1 MLNPII
7 FAVPVFLLMMAAEL
21 AIARHRGLLL
31 YRAAD
36 TVASLSL
43 GIVSQLVG
51 VFTKV
56 ATLGIY
62 TLVFSHA
69 ALWQLPADSP
79 WVWIGA
85 LLGYDFCYYW
95 VHRLGHEVNI
105 LWAAH
110 VVHHSS
116 EEYNL
121 STALRQT
128 GTGFLLGWMF
138 YLPMALLG
146 VPPLVFAVVGL
157 IDLLYQFW
165 VHTRLVGRLGWFDR
179 VFCSPSN
186 HRVHHGQNDYC
197 LDRNY
202 GGLLIVWDRLFGSFV
217 EERDGEP
224 IVYGVRGPLRS
235 WSPLRANAQVYAALW
250 QDMRL
255 TRRWVDK
262 LRVLTMHPGWRPADA
277 AAAAPKAPY
286 VLADFQRYAP
296 PLPAALA
303 LHALLQLAVL
313 MAFGL
318 HFLAIAPQL
327 AWAPGLAYA
336 VLLVAQLALLA
347 RLCERGLAGRALE
360 LARMAAGVL
369 LVLLSPLHAWGWAAA
384 AGAGA
389 LAGAWLLL
397 RSAAPAVAVAVAVAV
412 AAAPPAD
419 ARPGAPAA

>member
-7 FAVPVFLLMMAAEL
+7 FAVPVFLLMMAVEF
-21 AIARHRGLLL
+21 AIARRRGLPL

-36 TVASLSL
+36 TVSSLSL
-43 GIVSQLVG
+43 GILSQLVG
-51 VFTKV
+51 VFTKL
-56 ATLGIY
+56 ATLGLY
-62 TLVFSHA
+62 TLVYSHA

-79 WVWIGA
+79 WVWLGA
-85 LLGYDFCYYW
+85 LLAYDFCYYW
-95 VHRLGHEVNI
+95 LHRMGHEMNI

-128 GTGFLLGWMF
+128 GTGFLLGWVF

-146 VPPLVFAVVGL
+146 VPPLVFVVVGL
-157 IDLLYQFW
+157 VDLLYQFW

-202 GGLLIVWDRLFGSFV
+202 GGLLIVWDRLFGTFAP
-217 EERDGEP
+217 ERAGEP
-224 IVYGVRGPLRS
+224 IVYGVRGQLRS
-235 WSPLRANAQVYAALW
+235 WNPLRANGQVYGALW

-255 TRRWVDK
+255 ARRWADK
-262 LRVLTMHPGWRPADA
+262 LRVLVKHPGWRPADA
-277 AAAAPKAPY
+277 AAAAPKPPY

-296 PLPAALA
+296 PLPGALA
-303 LHALLQLAVL
+303 LHALLQLALL

-336 VLLVAQLALLA
+336 VLLVAQLVLLS

-369 LVLLSPLHAWGWAAA
+369 LVLLSPLHAWGWAAGA
-384 AGAGA
+384 AAA
-389 LAGAWLLL
+389 TLAGAWLLL
-397 RSAAPAVAVAVAVAV
+397 RSATPPM
-412 AAAPPAD
+412 AAEPT
-419 ARPGAPAA
+419 PGAPAG

>member
-7 FAVPVFLLMMAAEL
+7 FAVPVFLLMMAAEY
-21 AIARHRGLLL
+21 AIARHRGLPL
-31 YRAAD
+31 YRPAD

-62 TLVFSHA
+62 TLVYSHA

-79 WVWIGA
+79 WVWVGA
-85 LLGYDFCYYW
+85 LLAYDFCYYW
-95 VHRLGHEVNI
+95 LHRMGHEVNI

-121 STALRQT
+121 STALRQSS
-128 GTGFLLGWMF
+128 TGFLLGWVF

-146 VPPLVFAVVGL
+146 VPPLVFVIVGL
-157 IDLLYQFW
+157 VDLLYQFW
-165 VHTRLVGRLGWFDR
+165 VHTRLVGKLGWFDR

-202 GGLLIVWDRLFGSFV
+202 GGLLIVWDRLFGTFV
-217 EERDGEP
+217 EERDTEP
-224 IVYGVRGPLRS
+224 IVYGIRGQLRS
-235 WSPLRANAQVYAALW
+235 WNPLRANAHVYAAVW
-250 QDMRL
+250 RDMRL
-255 TRRWVDK
+255 TRRWADK
-262 LRVLTMHPGWRPADA
+262 LRVLYMHPGWRPADA
-277 AAAAPKAPY
+277 AAAAPKPPY

-296 PLPAALA
+296 PLPVALA
-303 LHALLQLAVL
+303 GHALLQLAVL

-318 HFLAIAPQL
+318 HFLAGAPQW

-336 VLLVAQLALLA
+336 GLLVAHLALLAQLGERGLAARALEAGRLAVGVLLVA
-347 RLCERGLAGRALE
+347 
-360 LARMAAGVL
+360 
-369 LVLLSPLHAWGWAAA
+369 LSPLHGAPWLALALVA

-389 LAGAWLLL
+389 LLLW
-397 RSAAPAVAVAVAVAV
+397 RAASAATPALTD
-412 AAAPPAD
+412 PGSPA
-419 ARPGAPAA
+419 G

>member
-1 MLNPII
+1 MLNPIL
-7 FAVPVFLLMMAAEL
+7 FAVPVFLLMMVAEY
-21 AIARHRGLLL
+21 AIGRHRGQPV

-36 TVASLSL
+36 AVASLSL
-43 GIVSQLVG
+43 GIISQLVG
-51 VFTKV
+51 VFTKL
-56 ATLGIY
+56 ATLGVY
-62 TLVFSHA
+62 TLVYSHA

-79 WVWIGA
+79 LVWLGA
-85 LLGYDFCYYW
+85 LLAYDFCYYW
-95 VHRLGHEVNI
+95 LHRLGHEVNI

-128 GTGFLLGWMF
+128 GTGFLLGWIF
-138 YLPMALLG
+138 YLPMAVLG
-146 VPPLVFAVVGL
+146 VPPLVFVIVGL
-157 IDLLYQFW
+157 VDLLYQFW
-165 VHTRLVGRLGWFDR
+165 VHTLLVGRLGWFDR

-202 GGLLIVWDRLFGSFV
+202 GGLLIIWDRLFGTFV
-217 EERDGEP
+217 EERADEP
-224 IVYGVRGPLRS
+224 IVYGIRGQLRS
-235 WSPLRANAQVYAALW
+235 WSPLRANGHVYAALW

-255 TRRWVDK
+255 TRRWADK
-262 LRVLTMHPGWRPADA
+262 LRVLLMHPGWRPADA

-303 LHALLQLAVL
+303 GHALLQLAVL

-327 AWAPGLAYA
+327 PWAPGLAYA
-336 VLLVAQLALLA
+336 ALLVAQLAWLS
-347 RLCERGLAGRALE
+347 RLCERGQAARTLEAGRL
-360 LARMAAGVL
+360 AAGVL
-369 LVLLSPLHAWGWAAA
+369 LVALSPVHGAPWLVLAVAA
-384 AGAGA
+384 A
-389 LAGAWLLL
+389 LAGAALLVR
-397 RSAAPAVAVAVAVAV
+397 RSALPAC
-412 AAAPPAD
+412 
-419 ARPGAPAA
+419 

>member
-7 FAVPVFLLMMAAEL
+7 FAVPVFLLMMAAEV
-21 AIARHRGLLL
+21 AIARHRGLAL
-31 YRAAD
+31 YRPAD
-36 TVASLSL
+36 TVSSLSL

-62 TLVFSHA
+62 TLVYSHA

-79 WVWIGA
+79 MVWVGA
-85 LLGYDFCYYW
+85 LLAYDLCYYW

-128 GTGFLLGWMF
+128 GTGFLLGWVF

-157 IDLLYQFW
+157 VDLLYQFW

-197 LDRNY
+197 LNRNY
-202 GGLLIVWDRLFGSFV
+202 GGLLIVWDRLFSSFV

-224 IVYGVRGPLRS
+224 IVYGVRGQLRS

-255 TRRWVDK
+255 TRRWRDK

-277 AAAAPKAPY
+277 AAAVPRAPY

-303 LHALLQLAVL
+303 VHALLQLAVL

-327 AWAPGLAYA
+327 AWAPGLACA
-336 VLLVAQLALLA
+336 LLLVAQLALLA
-347 RLCERGLAGRALE
+347 RLCERGLAARALE
-360 LARMAAGVL
+360 AARLGAGLL
-369 LVLLSPLHAWGWAAA
+369 LVAWSPLHGLAWLALAAA
-384 AGAGA
+384 AA
-389 LAGAWLLL
+389 LVGGLLL
-397 RSAAPAVAVAVAVAV
+397 WRAD
-412 AAAPPAD
+412 AAALPATD
-419 ARPGAPAA
+419 PGSPAR

>member
-7 FAVPVFLLMMAAEL
+7 FAVPVFLLMMAAEV
-21 AIARHRGLLL
+21 AIARHRGLAL

-56 ATLGIY
+56 ATLVIY
-62 TLVFSHA
+62 TLVYSHA

-79 WVWIGA
+79 WVWLGA
-85 LLGYDFCYYW
+85 LLAYDLCYYW

-110 VVHHSS
+110 GVHHSS

-128 GTGFLLGWMF
+128 GTGFLLGWVF

-146 VPPLVFAVVGL
+146 VPPLVFAIVGL
-157 IDLLYQFW
+157 VDLLYQFW

-224 IVYGVRGPLRS
+224 IVYGVRGQLRS

-255 TRRWVDK
+255 TRRWSDK

-277 AAAAPKAPY
+277 AALAPRAPY

-303 LHALLQLAVL
+303 GHALLQLAVL

-327 AWAPGLAYA
+327 AWAPGLTYA

-347 RLCERGLAGRALE
+347 RLCERGPAGRALE
-360 LARMAAGVL
+360 LARTAAGVL
-369 LVLLSPLHAWGWAAA
+369 LALLSPLHSWGWAAA

-389 LAGAWLLL
+389 LVGAWLLL
-397 RSAAPAVAVAVAVAV
+397 RSAAPAVAVA
-412 AAAPPAD
+412 AD
-419 ARPGAPAA
+419 ARPGTPAA

>member
-7 FAVPVFLLMMAAEL
+7 FAVPVFLLMMAAEV
-21 AIARHRGLLL
+21 AIARHRGLTL
-31 YRAAD
+31 YRPAD

-62 TLVFSHA
+62 TLVYSHA

-79 WVWIGA
+79 VVWLGA
-85 LLGYDFCYYW
+85 LLVYDLCYYW

-116 EEYNL
+116 EDYNL

-128 GTGFLLGWMF
+128 GTGFLLGWVF

-146 VPPLVFAVVGL
+146 VPPLVFVVVGL
-157 IDLLYQFW
+157 VDLLYQFW
-165 VHTRLVGRLGWFDR
+165 VHTLLVGKLGWFDR

-197 LDRNY
+197 LDRHY
-202 GGLLIVWDRLFGSFV
+202 GGLLILWDRLFGSFV
-217 EERDGEP
+217 EERDDEP
-224 IVYGVRGPLRS
+224 FVYGIRGQLRS
-235 WSPLRANAQVYAALW
+235 WSPLRANGHVYAALW

-255 TRRWVDK
+255 TRRWADK
-262 LRVLTMHPGWRPADA
+262 LRVLYKHPGWRPADA
-277 AAAAPKAPY
+277 AAAAPRAPY
-286 VLADFQRYAP
+286 VLADFQRFAP

-303 LHALLQLAVL
+303 RHALLQLAVL

-318 HFLAIAPQL
+318 HFLAMAPRL
-327 AWAPGLAYA
+327 EWAPGLAYA

-347 RLCERGLAGRALE
+347 RLCERGPAARALE
-360 LARMAAGVL
+360 AGRLGAGVL
-369 LVLLSPLHAWGWAAA
+369 MVAVSPLHGLPWLVLAMVS
-384 AGAGA
+384 A
-389 LAGAWLLL
+389 LAGGATLW
-397 RSAAPAVAVAVAVAV
+397 RAGAAPA
-412 AAAPPAD
+412 PATG
-419 ARPGAPAA
+419 PGSPAG